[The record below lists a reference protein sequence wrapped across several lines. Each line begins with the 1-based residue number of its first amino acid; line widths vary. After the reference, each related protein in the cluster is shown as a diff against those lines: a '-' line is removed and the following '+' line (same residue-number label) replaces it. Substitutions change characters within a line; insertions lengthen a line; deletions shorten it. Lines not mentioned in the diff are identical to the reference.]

1 MKIFK
6 VFLNDIETQLKT
18 KINIYFL
25 LHFGWFLSS
34 ILQILTRIKSFSAS
48 TSLQEKT
55 ENKLQSYNFWNF
67 LLVSVSFNKETVAE
81 NRFWKKILAF
91 KKKTKYQRLSVVK
104 SQVSQVAGTA
114 INYKTCLFGFLL
126 RLAVQPN
133 AKSATRADFCTR

>member
-1 MKIFK
+1 MNIFK
-6 VFLNDIETQLKT
+6 KFLNDIETQLKVN
-18 KINIYFL
+18 NIIYVL
-25 LHFGWFLSS
+25 LHFGTPIFL
-34 ILQILTRIKSFSAS
+34 ILTRIKSFSAS

-104 SQVSQVAGTA
+104 SRFLQVASTGTGYYFWDRLR
-114 INYKTCLFGFLL
+114 NFLHKL
-126 RLAVQPN
+126 TWIVLCC
-133 AKSATRADFCTR
+133 S

>member
-6 VFLNDIETQLKT
+6 RFLNDIETQLKT
-18 KINIYFL
+18 KNNIYFL

-67 LLVSVSFNKETVAE
+67 LLVSVSLNKETVAE

-104 SQVSQVAGTA
+104 SRFLQVASTA
-114 INYKTCLFGFLL
+114 TKTL
-126 RLAVQPN
+126 VTYYISYPN
-133 AKSATRADFCTR
+133 AFSEYFLHIHATFAG